1 MRGMKLAVVLG
12 SGVALMALAGG
23 AMAKD
28 VRCDVDSDY
37 DLSVTPSS
45 VILTRQTGT
54 PKAIV
59 MRQGRMF
66 VDDKWVSLSADDSKR
81 IAEYEQ
87 KVRATMPLAA
97 QIGRDAAA
105 IAFTALGEVAT
116 QLSSHPAETRAHLA
130 KARTEIDA
138 RLAHSVTANRFNGND
153 LGDGIA
159 HAIGEVLPMV
169 IGDIVSGAVGAA
181 FSGDSARLERLNN
194 IDQEIER
201 LVEPRARQLERSAET
216 LCRNMQSLDAIDDA
230 LAYRLPDGGRL
241 DLIDARIEIRETP
254 RH

>member
-1 MRGMKLAVVLG
+1 
-12 SGVALMALAGG
+12 
-23 AMAKD
+23 
-28 VRCDVDSDY
+28 
-37 DLSVTPSS
+37 
-45 VILTRQTGT
+45 
-54 PKAIV
+54 
-59 MRQGRMF
+59 MF
-66 VDDKWVSLSADDSKR
+66 VDDKWVSLSTDDSKR

-138 RLAHSVTANRFNGND
+138 RLARSVTANRFNGND
-153 LGDGIA
+153 LGEGIA

-194 IDQEIER
+194 VDQEIER